1 MEGQVNR
8 EPDVK
13 TLGESENYAV
23 WVSHE
28 AEQEDLIYHIEL
40 ENMTLHLFEDEWEE
54 FVSVILESVR

>member
-1 MEGQVNR
+1 MNR

-23 WVSHE
+23 WVSTE
-28 AEQEDLIYHIEL
+28 AESEDLIYHVEL

>member
-1 MEGQVNR
+1 MNR

-23 WVSHE
+23 WVSAE
-28 AEQEDLIYHIEL
+28 AEQEDLIFHIEL

-54 FVSVILESVR
+54 FVSVILEAVR

>member
-1 MEGQVNR
+1 VNR
-8 EPDVK
+8 EPNVK

-23 WVSHE
+23 WVSNE